1 MPQLKPTP
9 TRCGEEVFEADA
21 VVSAVGIN
29 GAKAI
34 VRASPTLNR
43 RKMFQDLMN
52 LRCVIRHI
60 HRTIRTQAC
69 A

>member
-1 MPQLKPTP
+1 MPCQTNI
-9 TRCGEEVFEADA
+9 RCGEEVFEADA

-52 LRCVIRHI
+52 LRYDR
-60 HRTIRTQAC
+60 
-69 A
+69 

>member
-1 MPQLKPTP
+1 M
-9 TRCGEEVFEADA
+9 FEADA

-52 LRCVIRHI
+52 LRYDR
-60 HRTIRTQAC
+60 
-69 A
+69 

>member
-1 MPQLKPTP
+1 MPCRANPNQNI
-9 TRCGEEVFEADA
+9 RCGEEVFEADA

-52 LRCVIRHI
+52 LRYDA
-60 HRTIRTQAC
+60 AC